1 LTSNVQYV
9 ILNQEKSMNIIDIAK
24 FVLLLGIA
32 GSIVGI
38 SVQFMRLL
46 SAVTENIK
54 DLRKTVKNVGVI
66 TDELVVEQKL
76 LRESIENISGIT
88 RKISELVTMTTTKI
102 MKPLT
107 AIASFFSTIAGVV
120 SVFNKKFSKHS

>member
-1 LTSNVQYV
+1 
-9 ILNQEKSMNIIDIAK
+9 MNIIDIAK

-38 SVQFMRLL
+38 SVQLMRLL
-46 SAVTENIK
+46 GAVTENIK
-54 DLRKTVKNVGVI
+54 DLRETVKNFGII

-76 LRESIENISGIT
+76 LREAIENISGIT
-88 RKISELVTMTTTKI
+88 RKISELVTMVTAKVI
-102 MKPLT
+102 KPLT

-120 SVFNKKFSKHS
+120 SVFNRKFSKNS